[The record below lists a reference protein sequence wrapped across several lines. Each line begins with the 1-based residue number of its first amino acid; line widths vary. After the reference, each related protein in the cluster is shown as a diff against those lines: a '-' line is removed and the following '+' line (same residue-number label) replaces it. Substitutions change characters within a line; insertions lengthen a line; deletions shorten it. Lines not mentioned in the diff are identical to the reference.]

1 MAVEDAALLVAVFVE
16 DELDEPDA
24 VEDAAGGRTPEVL
37 GSALE
42 LPESEP
48 LVPLPVLETQNAFC
62 VRFSS
67 VDFLLLRAGGSDS
80 RPRKAMRMSLARL
93 ALWWSAF
100 LCRRETRPTC
110 GPLLGPASTT
120 EAEAR
125 IAADAAAARRMVEM
139 WI

>member
-37 GSALE
+37 GSAVE

-80 RPRKAMRMSLARL
+80 RPRNAMRMSLARL

-100 LCRRETRPTC
+100 LCRRETRPTW
-110 GPLLGPASTT
+110 GMDEEPKPAST
-120 EAEAR
+120 AEADAR
-125 IAADAAAARRMVEM
+125 SAADAAARRMVDTE
-139 WI
+139 